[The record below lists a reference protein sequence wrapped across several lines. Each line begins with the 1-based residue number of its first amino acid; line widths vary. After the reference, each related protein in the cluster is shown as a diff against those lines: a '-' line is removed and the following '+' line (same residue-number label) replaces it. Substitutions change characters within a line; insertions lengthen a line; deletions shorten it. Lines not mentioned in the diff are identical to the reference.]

1 MLNCDYPKSKRKMKT
16 SIYRTAVLFII
27 LSSTQIFSQTDS
39 RWFLLPD
46 GLGVS
51 NQLEYSYNI
60 DNNIEIFENW
70 LTLDYNKNIFSAGLR
85 FEAFQPNDPD
95 PSISRGKVRY
105 ADIAYKY
112 ISVDIGDIEEGL
124 NITVGNFYKLFGRG
138 MILKSYEDRNIRV
151 DNNLL
156 GVKVEANY
164 KDFTLTGLT
173 GSAANSVDEHQDI
186 LHAFDLQYRGFEVI
200 KLGTSFASNQPA
212 IDGIART
219 MLSSFRVQPSIWNF
233 DGYAEYGIKSNKD
246 DQSKIF
252 NNDEWKVGDAFYS
265 SLNFYYDDFSVVGE
279 YKYYDNFA
287 FTSNDGTIF
296 YNTAPS
302 LRKEYTYQ
310 LLNRHPSPLNESNE
324 EGYAVEINYN
334 LSDETSVVAN
344 YGITNTLPSTSYY
357 QRINNIS
364 LPIATQLKEIYLQ
377 ATHSWNESL
386 TTILAFGYNEELSTN
401 TKNFTPILENKF
413 YFDDINTIKLV
424 LEHQQTENLST
435 DEKYFDDV
443 VALEYLR
450 SPSFNVSLVTEM
462 QTKEPEAGK
471 TIRKIWSFI
480 QFGYKLGDH
489 SDLSLLF
496 GSRQAGNICIGGI
509 CRYEPAFQGVELKM
523 LTRF

>member
-1 MLNCDYPKSKRKMKT
+1 MKT
-16 SIYRTAVLFII
+16 LIYRGTVLII
-27 LSSTQIFSQTDS
+27 LLSSIKVLSQSDS

-46 GLGVS
+46 GLGIS

-60 DNNIEIFENW
+60 DNKIEIFENW
-70 LTLDYNKNIFSAGLR
+70 LTLDYNKNIFSAGIR

-95 PSISRGKVRY
+95 PSVSRGKVRY

-112 ISVDIGDIEEGL
+112 ISVDIGDVEEGI
-124 NITVGNFYKLFGRG
+124 NITAGNFYKLFARG
-138 MILKSYEDRNIRV
+138 MILKSYEDRNIRI

-156 GVKVEANY
+156 GVKLEANY
-164 KDFTLTGLT
+164 KDFTLTALS
-173 GSAANSVDEHQDI
+173 GSASNAVDERKDI
-186 LHAFDLQYRGFEVI
+186 LHAVDLQYRGFDII
-200 KLGTSFASNQPA
+200 KFGTSFASNQPA

-219 MLSSFRVQPSIWNF
+219 TLASFRVQPSIWNF
-233 DGYAEYGIKSNKD
+233 DGYAEYGIKNNKD
-246 DQSKIF
+246 IQEQIF
-252 NNDEWKVGDAFYS
+252 NNSESKIGEAFYG
-265 SLNFYYDDFSVVGE
+265 SLNFYYDAFSVVGE

-296 YNTAPS
+296 YNTSPS

-310 LLNRHPSPLNESNE
+310 LLNRHPSPLDQSNE
-324 EGYAVEINYN
+324 EGFAVEVNYN
-334 LSDETSVVAN
+334 ISDETSVVVN
-344 YGITNTLPSTSYY
+344 YGITNTLQISSYF
-357 QRINNIS
+357 QRVNNFS
-364 LPIATQLKEIYLQ
+364 LPISTQLKEVYAQ

-386 TTILAFGYNEELSTN
+386 TSILAFGYNEELSTN

-424 LEHQQTENLST
+424 LEHQQTENLTT
-435 DEKYFDDV
+435 DEKYYDDV
-443 VALEYLR
+443 IAIEYLR
-450 SPSFNVSLVTEM
+450 SPNFNVSLVTEM

-480 QFGYKLGDH
+480 QFGYKLGNH

-509 CRYEPAFQGVELKM
+509 CRYEPAFQGVELKI
-523 LTRF
+523 LTRL